1 MYEYEISG
9 RYEDGN
15 ESKYFCYLIQAT
27 NEREAMC
34 IACGKILMGAENP
47 IKLIAIHYD

>member
-1 MYEYEISG
+1 MHEYEISG
-9 RYEDGN
+9 RYEECN

-34 IACGKILMGAENP
+34 IACGRILMDSENP
-47 IKLIAIHYD
+47 IKLTAIHYD

>member
-1 MYEYEISG
+1 MYEYTISG

-34 IACGKILMGAENP
+34 IAYGRILMDAEKR
-47 IKLIAIHYD
+47 IKMIAIHYD